1 MFRKYLALGLTILF
15 LHTNVPSPAFGASNP
30 KQGETEK
37 LKKKTEELGVG
48 RKVKVKLRVKGPEVK
63 GTIIRLEDD
72 HVVIRNK
79 VDSREQIEKYSDIK
93 SINKDGSQIVKWI
106 ALGAVAAGVVIGV
119 GLAAYCGNEGGC

>member
-30 KQGETEK
+30 KQDETEK

-48 RKVKVKLRVKGPEVK
+48 KKVKVKLRVKGPEIK
-63 GTIIRLEDD
+63 GTIVRLEDD
-72 HVVIRNK
+72 QVVIQDK
-79 VDSREQIEKYSDIK
+79 VDSRERAEKYSDIQ
-93 SINKDGSQIVKWI
+93 SINKDGSGIGKYI

-119 GLAAYCGNEGGC
+119 FFASYCSNEGGC

>member
-1 MFRKYLALGLTILF
+1 MFRKYLALGLTVLF
-15 LHTNVPSPAFGASNP
+15 LHTNVPSPVFGASNP
-30 KQGETEK
+30 KQGEAEK

-79 VDSREQIEKYSDIK
+79 VDSRELTEKYSDIK
-93 SINKDGSQIVKWI
+93 SINKDGSQIGKWI
-106 ALGAVAAGVVIGV
+106 ALGAVAAGVVIGIMV
-119 GLAAYCGNEGGC
+119 GIYCGNEGGC